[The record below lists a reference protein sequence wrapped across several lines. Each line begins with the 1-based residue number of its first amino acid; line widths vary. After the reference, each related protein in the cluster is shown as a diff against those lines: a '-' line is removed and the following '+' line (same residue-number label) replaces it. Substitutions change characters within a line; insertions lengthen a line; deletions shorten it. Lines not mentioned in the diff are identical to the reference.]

1 MSDVNVTASPSA
13 KVVAADTGSSKT
25 RSESA
30 VATGKAEQAV
40 QSLQQVNS
48 RILDQ
53 RSRSAAT
60 MEGIRERLDAAIQ
73 TLNERMAKGPK
84 DLSFSVD
91 EVSKRYLVVVTDQSN
106 GEVIRQVPAEAVL
119 RVAHNIEALK
129 GVLFDQV
136 L

>member
-1 MSDVNVTASPSA
+1 MSELNITASPSA
-13 KVVAADTGSSKT
+13 KAVSADTGSSEA
-25 RSESA
+25 RSEA
-30 VATGKAEQAV
+30 VVAPSRAELAV

-84 DLSFSVD
+84 KLSFSVD
-91 EVSKRYLVVVTDQSN
+91 EVSNRYLVVVTDQRN

-129 GVLFDQV
+129 GVLFDKV

>member
-1 MSDVNVTASPSA
+1 MSELNINASPS
-13 KVVAADTGSSKT
+13 SKT
-25 RSESA
+25 PASDSSVKRPQTDAPSGTGDA
-30 VATGKAEQAV
+30 GKAL

-53 RSRSAAT
+53 RTRSAST

-73 TLNERMAKGPK
+73 TLNERMAKSPK

-91 EVSKRYLVVVTDQSN
+91 EVSDRYLVVVTDQSN

>member
-1 MSDVNVTASPSA
+1 MSELNITASPSA
-13 KVVAADTGSSKT
+13 KVVPADTSSSKA
-25 RSESA
+25 RSEA
-30 VATGKAEQAV
+30 TVASSRAEQAV

-73 TLNERMAKGPK
+73 TLNDRMAKGPK
-84 DLSFSVD
+84 KLSFSVD
-91 EVSKRYLVVVTDQSN
+91 EVSNRYLVVVTDQRN

-129 GVLFDQV
+129 GVLFDKV

>member
-1 MSDVNVTASPSA
+1 MSELNITASPSA
-13 KVVAADTGSSKT
+13 KVVSADTGSSEA
-25 RSESA
+25 RSEA
-30 VATGKAEQAV
+30 VVAPSRAELAV

-84 DLSFSVD
+84 KLSFSVD
-91 EVSKRYLVVVTDQSN
+91 EVSNRYLVVVTDQRN

-129 GVLFDQV
+129 GVLFDK
-136 L
+136 LL

>member
-1 MSDVNVTASPSA
+1 MSELNITASPSA
-13 KVVAADTGSSKT
+13 KAVSADTGSSKA
-25 RSESA
+25 RSEA
-30 VATGKAEQAV
+30 VVAPSRAELAV

-73 TLNERMAKGPK
+73 TLNERMTKGPK
-84 DLSFSVD
+84 KLSFSVD
-91 EVSKRYLVVVTDQSN
+91 EVSNRYLVVVTDQRS
-106 GEVIRQVPAEAVL
+106 GEVVRQVPAEAVL

-129 GVLFDQV
+129 GVLFDKV

>member
-1 MSDVNVTASPSA
+1 MSELNITASPSA
-13 KVVAADTGSSKT
+13 KAVSADTGSSEA
-25 RSESA
+25 RSEA
-30 VATGKAEQAV
+30 VVAPSRAELAL

-84 DLSFSVD
+84 KLSFSVD
-91 EVSKRYLVVVTDQSN
+91 EVSNRYLVVVTDQRN

-129 GVLFDQV
+129 GVLFDKV